1 MADWWDADGGRHRKQ
16 FATSAAARE
25 HEHRE
30 TALAHAERASREM
43 KLAARTGGRKKA
55 RTETVHGTIEPAKG
69 KLGVM
74 IPGMGAVAT
83 TFVAG
88 VEAIRKG
95 LAKPIGSLTQMGT
108 VRLGKRTDGRSP
120 KIKEFVPLAGLDD
133 LVFTGWDIF
142 EDNMYEA
149 ASNAG
154 VLDQRL
160 LDQLQPFLSTITPRP
175 AVFDHNYV
183 KKIDGPNVKKGKTKM
198 DLAEQLRDDIR
209 DFKKSSGAT
218 RLITMWCGSTESYI
232 EPTEAHQTLKSF
244 EKALRE
250 NDEMIAPSMIYAYAS
265 LMEGV
270 PFANGA
276 PNLTVDLPV
285 MLELS
290 RKNEAPI
297 CGKDFKTGQ
306 TLMKTVLAPAFKA
319 RLLGLS
325 GWYSTN
331 ILGNRDGEVLDDPGS
346 FKTKEESKLG
356 VLEHIL
362 QPGLYPELYGNIFH
376 KVRINYYPPRGDNKE
391 GWDNIDI
398 FGWLGYPMQI
408 KVDFLCRD
416 SILAA
421 PIVLDLALFFDLAQR
436 AGMRGIQEWLSF
448 YFKSPMCAREL
459 YPEHDLFIQL
469 MKLKN
474 TLRWMKGEDLITHL
488 GAEYYD

>member
-1 MADWWDADGGRHRKQ
+1 MATPKKSVK
-16 FATSAAARE
+16 ATQVEVKSESKAGSGSAR
-25 HEHRE
+25 
-30 TALAHAERASREM
+30 S
-43 KLAARTGGRKKA
+43 
-55 RTETVHGTIEPAKG
+55 GTIQPAKG

-88 VEAIRKG
+88 VEAIRSG
-95 LAKPIGSLTQMGT
+95 LAKPIGSLKQMGT

-149 ASNAG
+149 ASKAG

-160 LDQLQPFLSTITPRP
+160 LDQLKPFLSSVTPR
-175 AVFDHNYV
+175 ASVFDHNYV

-198 DLAEQLRDDIR
+198 DLAEQLRADIR
-209 DFKKSSGAT
+209 AFRKTSGAS

-232 EPTEAHQTLKSF
+232 AATGAHQSLKAF
-244 EKALRE
+244 EKALHE
-250 NDEMIAPSMIYAYAS
+250 NDEKIAPSMIYAYAS

-306 TLMKTVLAPAFKA
+306 TLMKTILAP
-319 RLLGLS
+319 GLD
-325 GWYSTN
+325 
-331 ILGNRDGEVLDDPGS
+331 R
-346 FKTKEESKLG
+346 K
-356 VLEHIL
+356 
-362 QPGLYPELYGNIFH
+362 
-376 KVRINYYPPRGDNKE
+376 
-391 GWDNIDI
+391 
-398 FGWLGYPMQI
+398 
-408 KVDFLCRD
+408 
-416 SILAA
+416 
-421 PIVLDLALFFDLAQR
+421 
-436 AGMRGIQEWLSF
+436 
-448 YFKSPMCAREL
+448 
-459 YPEHDLFIQL
+459 
-469 MKLKN
+469 
-474 TLRWMKGEDLITHL
+474 
-488 GAEYYD
+488 